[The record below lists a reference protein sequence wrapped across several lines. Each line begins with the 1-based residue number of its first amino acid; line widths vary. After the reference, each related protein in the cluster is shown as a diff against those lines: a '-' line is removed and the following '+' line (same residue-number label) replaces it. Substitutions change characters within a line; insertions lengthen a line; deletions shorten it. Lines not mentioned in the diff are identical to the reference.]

1 MIFWELKVLE
11 LQAYNLG
18 LTENWRMW
26 YNVGLWHK
34 PYCVENVMGGI
45 VMELQSSTGK
55 ELKGRRNCLC
65 TDKETEKNYII
76 SCSLEIIGFGW
87 NCVNI
92 KRTC

>member
-1 MIFWELKVLE
+1 MIFRELKVLE

-26 YNVGLWHK
+26 YNVGIMGWNRKGFCFSLYVMELKRLWHK

-55 ELKGRRNCLC
+55 ELKGRQKLFV
-65 TDKETEKNYII
+65 Y
-76 SCSLEIIGFGW
+76 G
-87 NCVNI
+87 
-92 KRTC
+92 